1 MKCIAQQK
9 TNTSLATKGVVFC
22 FPLFHSPP
30 KNRRR
35 NPGGLSS
42 LFTRGDGA
50 EVPLVGLRNDA
61 CGTSRRPVDGGEEV
75 LPKKPIGVI
84 GLIDI
89 VIVVA
94 PSSNIFFKNRK
105 HIGCAF
111 FMRPVSNRLDRSTKL
126 YGGGSFGSWGFDD
139 KCWCFCLLPFW
150 RYFIFLKKRWPM
162 VQIDWWGCYH
172 DKINPDI

>member
-1 MKCIAQQK
+1 MPLPNKK
-9 TNTSLATKGVVFC
+9 PTPLWPRKVLFFVFRC
-22 FPLFHSPP
+22 FTAPP
-30 KNRRR
+30 KIVDEIREVFRRFLHVETE
-35 NPGGLSS
+35 PK
-42 LFTRGDGA
+42 FHWF
-50 EVPLVGLRNDA
+50 GLRNDA